1 MRKDIIPFIVAIIL
15 IAFILVVFL
24 AAETYA
30 AEPFTL
36 SLRGPDTI
44 TIRDGER
51 TVTYRIDITNKTAE
65 YLWLDLE
72 SEELEL
78 SGGVFLCP
86 FETATVETLLTV
98 SPADEGEF
106 LLAVEAKRTRA
117 ELPVTVVVREE
128 REIEKPEWP
137 LFMWSQRFYELL
149 ERHGFDRAL
158 ELWRAEYGEW

>member
-36 SLRGPDTI
+36 SLRGPSQI
-44 TIRDGER
+44 TVEGER
-51 TVTYRIDITNKTAE
+51 TVTYRIDITNKTGE

-98 SPADEGEF
+98 SPADEGE
-106 LLAVEAKRTRA
+106 LLLSVAAKRARGRPA
-117 ELPVTVVVREE
+117 P
-128 REIEKPEWP
+128 P
-137 LFMWSQRFYELL
+137 
-149 ERHGFDRAL
+149 G
-158 ELWRAEYGEW
+158 